1 MVAIRVLAPLGAL
14 IIEGW
19 PALVGAVLIQE
30 GCLWLVGRLTEA
42 CQRALCARLFLG
54 AYGLRIAIALPTHVV
69 ARLGNGNGSLFQDD
83 YTNDLVGEWLVRI
96 ASGDGT
102 VSIFAGHQHLLDG
115 LYPYLLM
122 GLYTLFGYT
131 PLLPKLINI
140 GLAALSAVLVFEL
153 TRRVFS
159 QRAALL
165 AGVGAAVVPTMV
177 IWSIVSLKET
187 LVLFLALV
195 ALRLVQFLSTAPA
208 HSSRIGDALVLMA
221 ALLALLVDLRPTL
234 AVMLV
239 GLLVVVWGARSPF
252 RRRLRSWQFGF
263 ATLALVLIVGGGL
276 WVARS
281 RTSNRPLTGV
291 VEDVVL
297 QIRHRRAQEA
307 ASARSQLRPEQ
318 EVLSATGS
326 QLPLAE
332 AASDAQPFS
341 VTSDVV
347 EPLAF
352 ALLAPAPWQAHTL
365 TELAAGAE
373 MLGWYALLVGTCLSW
388 LAQPRQRLFVIC
400 LVIFVVANWLVLA
413 ASEGNLGNLLRHRL
427 LLDPAL
433 LLLGC
438 GGLEWLVRQ
447 VIARRSQTILTHQ
460 YVAQ

>member
-1 MVAIRVLAPLGAL
+1 M
-14 IIEGW
+14 
-19 PALVGAVLIQE
+19 
-30 GCLWLVGRLTEA
+30 
-42 CQRALCARLFLG
+42 
-54 AYGLRIAIALPTHVV
+54 
-69 ARLGNGNGSLFQDD
+69 
-83 YTNDLVGEWLVRI
+83 RI

-102 VSIFAGHQHLLDG
+102 VSIFPGHQHLLDG

-122 GLYTLFGYT
+122 GIYTVFGYT
-131 PLLPKLINI
+131 PLLPKLVNI
-140 GLAALSAVLVFEL
+140 GLGALSTVLVFEL
-153 TRRVFS
+153 ARRVFNS
-159 QRAALL
+159 RAALF
-165 AGVGAAVVPTMV
+165 AAVGAAIAPTMV
-177 IWSIVSLKET
+177 IWSVVSLKES

-208 HSSRIGDALVLMA
+208 RSSRIGDALVAMA
-221 ALLALLVDLRPTL
+221 AVLALLVDLRPTT
-234 AVMLV
+234 AVMLG
-239 GLLVVVWGARSPF
+239 GLLVIVWGARSPF
-252 RRRLRSWQFGF
+252 RHRLRSWQFGF
-263 ATLALVLIVGGGL
+263 AALALVLVVGGGL
-276 WVARS
+276 LVARS

-326 QLPLAE
+326 QLPAAE

-341 VTSDVV
+341 VMGDIV

-365 TELAAGAE
+365 PELGAGAE
-373 MLGWYALLVGTCLSW
+373 MLMWYALLAGACLTW
-388 LAQPRQRLFVIC
+388 RAQPRQRVFVIC
-400 LVIFVVANWLVLA
+400 VVAFAVANWLVLA

-427 LLDPAL
+427 PLDPAL

-438 GGLEWLVRQ
+438 GGLEWLTRQ
-447 VIARRSQTILTHQ
+447 LIARRGHAIFTHQ